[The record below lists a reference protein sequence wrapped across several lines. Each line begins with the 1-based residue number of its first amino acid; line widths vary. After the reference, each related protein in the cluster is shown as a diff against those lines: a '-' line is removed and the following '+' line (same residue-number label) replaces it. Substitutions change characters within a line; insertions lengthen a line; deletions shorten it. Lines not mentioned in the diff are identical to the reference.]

1 MGVWS
6 QNRASEF
13 SVVQL
18 LEVGFVGV
26 VVVGLQVAKQRGNGI
41 EAVIRDGHRLRVAEF
56 HERLGV
62 KAEILLRVVAF
73 GSGDIGAMRQRV
85 SSKEAHSG
93 VVPAFREVVA
103 NLESVFAPA
112 KFAG

>member
-18 LEVGFVGV
+18 LEVGFVRV
-26 VVVGLQVAKQRGNGI
+26 VVVGLQVAKQRGNWI
-41 EAVIRDGHRLRVAEF
+41 DAVIRDGYRLRVAEF

-62 KAEILLRVVAF
+62 KAKIFLRVVAL
-73 GSGDIGAMRQRV
+73 GSSDVGAMRQRV
-85 SSKEAHSG
+85 SGEQADARI
-93 VVPAFREVVA
+93 VPTF
-103 NLESVFAPA
+103 
-112 KFAG
+112 G